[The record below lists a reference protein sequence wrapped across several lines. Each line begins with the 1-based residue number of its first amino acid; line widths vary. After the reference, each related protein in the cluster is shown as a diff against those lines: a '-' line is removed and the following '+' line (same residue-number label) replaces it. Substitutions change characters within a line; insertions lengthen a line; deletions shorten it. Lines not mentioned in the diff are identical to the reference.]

1 MIPISKRDVSPTP
14 YGGMH
19 RARDALHNARMPAM
33 PRPKALRVVLAD
45 DHPVYRQ
52 GLARLLEKSG
62 IEVVA
67 QAGNGLAALEAVED
81 AAPDVVVIDLS
92 MAGLNSAE
100 VMHRLTACP
109 PASKV
114 LVISVSAE
122 EDDVTEAILAGAS
135 GYVLK
140 DGPVEEV
147 VAGIKAAAAG
157 EALVSPRIATML
169 LRNVRNRRRAKPQGP
184 PSSLSARE
192 LKLLELVAEGKSNR
206 DIAAALV
213 IAHSTIRDD
222 VASIL
227 VKRQLEN
234 RVGTVNDR
242 ARLAG

>member
-14 YGGMH
+14 DGGIH
-19 RARDALHNARMPAM
+19 RARAALRNARMPGM
-33 PRPKALRVVLAD
+33 PRSKALRVVLAD

-81 AAPDVVVIDLS
+81 AAPDVVVIDLG
-92 MAGLNSAE
+92 MPGLNSAE
-100 VMHRLTACP
+100 VTHRLTACT

-157 EALVSPRIATML
+157 GSLVSPRIAAML
-169 LRNVRNRRRAKPQGP
+169 LRNVRNRRRPKPQAP
-184 PSSLSARE
+184 RSSLSARE
-192 LKLLELVAEGKSNR
+192 LKLLELVADGTSKQ
-206 DIAAALV
+206 DIAAALF
-213 IAHSTIRDD
+213 ITRSTIRGDI
-222 VASIL
+222 ASIL
-227 VKRQLEN
+227 VKRQVEN
-234 RVGTVNDR
+234 RVGP
-242 ARLAG
+242 

>member
-1 MIPISKRDVSPTP
+1 MIPISKRDVSPNP
-14 YGGMH
+14 HGGMH
-19 RARDALHNARMPAM
+19 RARAALRNARMPAM
-33 PRPKALRVVLAD
+33 SRPEALRVVLAD

-52 GLARLLEKSG
+52 GLAKLLEKSG

-67 QAGNGLAALEAVED
+67 QAGNSLAALEAVED

-92 MAGLNSAE
+92 MPGLNSAE
-100 VMHRLTACP
+100 VTHRLTACT

-157 EALVSPRIATML
+157 ESLVSPRIATML
-169 LRNVRNRRRAKPQGP
+169 LRNVRNRRRAKPQAP
-184 PSSLSARE
+184 RSSLSARE
-192 LKLLELVAEGKSNR
+192 LKLLELVADGKSNR
-206 DIAAALV
+206 DIAAALFV
-213 IAHSTIRDD
+213 AHSTIRDD
-222 VASIL
+222 IASIL
-227 VKRQLEN
+227 VKRQVEN
-234 RVGTVNDR
+234 RVGP
-242 ARLAG
+242 

>member
-1 MIPISKRDVSPTP
+1 MIPISKRDVISTHH
-14 YGGMH
+14 GGVH
-19 RARDALHNARMPAM
+19 RARAALRNARAPAM
-33 PRPKALRVVLAD
+33 PRAKALRVVLAD

-52 GLARLLEKSG
+52 GLAKLLEKSG

-67 QAGNGLAALEAVED
+67 QAGNGRAALEAVED

-92 MAGLNSAE
+92 MPGLNTAE
-100 VMHRLTACP
+100 VTCRLTACT

-147 VAGIKAAAAG
+147 VAGIKAAAAD
-157 EALVSPRIATML
+157 ESLVSPRIATML
-169 LRNVRNRRRAKPQGP
+169 LRNVRNRRRAKPEVP
-184 PSSLSARE
+184 HSSLSARE

-206 DIAAALV
+206 DISAALF

-222 VASIL
+222 IASIL
-227 VKRQLEN
+227 VKRRGGEP
-234 RVGTVNDR
+234 RGTVNDR
-242 ARLAG
+242 PRLAG